1 MATSRI
7 ADQVGRVLGGRYR
20 IIAPVGTGASAQ
32 VFLADDVT
40 LRRRVAVKVLHPALA
55 TDEAFLRR
63 FRAEAQAAAA
73 LNHPHVM
80 AVYDWGEDDG
90 PYLVLEYLGGGSLRG
105 ILDTGRLLT
114 PSQAL
119 LVGLEAARALD
130 FAHRRGFVHRDIKPA
145 NLLFDE
151 EGRLRIADF
160 GLARALAEAAWT
172 EPSGAVLGTARY
184 ASPEQVRGERVDG
197 KADVY
202 ALALVLVEAV
212 TGEVPFSADT
222 TIATLMSR
230 VDRPLE
236 VPESMG
242 RLGRVLERAGR
253 PEPAE
258 RPDAGEL
265 AISLLAAAEDLPRPE
280 PLELAGAINH
290 DDETVVIDRD
300 PTIHGGAPVVLYDAE
315 AEPVDPSTLSRRKR
329 RKLTK
334 AKAKTKA
341 KAPRPER
348 MHRRR
353 WPWVALLT
361 VLLLAGAVAGG
372 YALFQ
377 AVTPAHAV
385 PKLTGESIDDAREA
399 VEQFGWRIE
408 TSEIRR
414 DGTEPGEVVEQ
425 APPPDQ
431 ELKEGRTLR
440 LTVSLGPTLVAVPD
454 LAFKPFEEAKLLLA
468 ERELKVGDV
477 QRQFSEEHAADVVL
491 VFQQGELPKES
502 TVDFVLSDGPEPR
515 KISNWAGK
523 TYEEAAPNFEA
534 AGLVPQRQDVFSDD
548 VDAGKIVGTDPPAG
562 SEVPKGSTV
571 KILVS
576 KGKEL
581 IAVPN
586 VAGMSAS
593 QAADRLEAAGFRV
606 SDTVGPPNRPV
617 LATDPPAGEKHPRG
631 TKVIIYTRQ

>member
-20 IIAPVGTGASAQ
+20 LIAPVGTGASAQ

-55 TDEAFLRR
+55 SDDAFLRR

-119 LVGLEAARALD
+119 MVGLEAARGLD

-151 EGRLRIADF
+151 DVRLRIADF

-197 KADVY
+197 KADIY

-222 TIATLMSR
+222 TIATLMGR
-230 VDRPLE
+230 IDRPIE

-253 PEPAE
+253 PDPTE

-280 PLELAGAINH
+280 PLELAGAIDL
-290 DDETVVIDRD
+290 DDDTVVIDRD
-300 PTIHGGAPVVLYDAE
+300 PTIHGAAPVVLYDAE
-315 AEPVDPSTLSRRKR
+315 AEPADPSTLSRRQ
-329 RKLTK
+329 RKKLDRARTK
-334 AKAKTKA
+334 AR
-341 KAPRPER
+341 APRVER
-348 MHRRR
+348 GRRR
-353 WPWVALLT
+353 WPWIVLLT
-361 VLLLAGAVAGG
+361 LLLVAGAVAGG

-377 AVTPAHAV
+377 AATPAHAV
-385 PKLTGESIDDAREA
+385 PELVGETIDEAREDVA
-399 VEQFGWRIE
+399 EFGWRVVTDE
-408 TSEIRR
+408 VRR
-414 DGTEPGEVVEQ
+414 DGTRAGEVLAQ
-425 APPPDQ
+425 DPAPTE

-440 LTVSLGPTLVAVPD
+440 LVVSLGPTLVQVPD
-454 LAFKPFEEAKLLLA
+454 LALKPLVDAQSLLA
-468 ERELKVGDV
+468 EQELKGEVIE
-477 QRQFSEEHAADVVL
+477 RQFSEEHANDVVL
-491 VFQQGELPKES
+491 MYTEGELAKGS
-502 TVDFVLSDGPEPR
+502 IVDLVVSDGPEPR
-515 KISNWAGK
+515 KISDWAGR
-523 TYEEAAPNFEA
+523 TYEEAAAAFET
-534 AGLVPQRQDVFSDD
+534 AGLVPQRQDVFHDT
-548 VDAGKIVGTDPPAG
+548 VEAGKIVGTDPPVG
-562 SEVPKGSTV
+562 SEVEKGATV

-576 KGKEL
+576 KGKEM
-581 IAVPN
+581 IAIPN
-586 VAGMSAS
+586 VAGMSPG
-593 QAADRLEAAGFRV
+593 QAADKLESAGFRV
-606 SDTVGPPNRPV
+606 TDTVGPPNRPV

-631 TKVIIYTRQ
+631 TGIIIYTRR